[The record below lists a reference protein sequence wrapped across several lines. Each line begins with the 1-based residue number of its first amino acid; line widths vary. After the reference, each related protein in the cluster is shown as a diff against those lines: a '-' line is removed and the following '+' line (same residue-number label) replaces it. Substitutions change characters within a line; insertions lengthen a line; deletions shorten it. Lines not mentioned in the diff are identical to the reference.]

1 MTASLTSLRRRADRL
16 HAQLVE
22 LQARKQFYAGT
33 TNKTTL
39 PGAANWPAFAA
50 QTYIRTSGTI
60 MPFVPYKYEVDLI
73 RTIHRSKNT
82 IVLKSRQM
90 GASESV
96 ASYLACRAATEP
108 GFAAIIISK
117 TQNDSSDL
125 GRRVRY
131 MLNSIAGQN
140 FRYDSDSN
148 TVVSIKGGGT
158 LYFLPGSPRAAR
170 GIPSG
175 SVLWI
180 DEAAF
185 VDGAEEIYRAAT
197 PALSMLGDA
206 AKTIITSTPD
216 TEAGWF
222 GGLWHHGTPADW
234 YDAVQLAVANP
245 PEGERLIEELNHRL
259 LQINDDWARV
269 AVHWTQHPIY
279 NADPDWAT
287 KTREK
292 RRLTQKAFDAEFN
305 LSFGSTDT
313 QLYPTT
319 LIRRAARGALEE
331 CGRLRRTYVMGIDPN
346 AGGNDYF
353 VALVLDITEKPYSVV
368 ALYRENG
375 RSTEYSLRH
384 VKQLIEDFMPQ
395 RITVEKQAMGS
406 VVAEAL
412 QAVVPEYVIETFST
426 SRPSKNIATDRILYL
441 LEHDNLIFPEGVI
454 PDELKAFQVLDGGKR
469 EAAPGHHDDTVMAL
483 SFACSLTPEVET
495 ASVLFANL

>member
-1 MTASLTSLRRRADRL
+1 MTSLASLQRRADRL
-16 HAQLVE
+16 HAQLVD

-33 TNKTTL
+33 TNKTVL
-39 PGAANWPAFAA
+39 PTAENWPDFAA
-50 QTYIRTSGTI
+50 RTFIRTSGTI
-60 MPFVPYKYEVDLI
+60 MPFVPYKYEADLI
-73 RTIHRSKNT
+73 RTIHNSKNT

-148 TVVSIKGGGT
+148 TVVSLKGGGT

-185 VDGAEEIYRAAT
+185 VDGAEDIYRAAT

-216 TEAGWF
+216 TEASWF
-222 GGLWHHGTPADW
+222 GGLWHHGTPVDW
-234 YDAVQLAVANP
+234 YDSVRAAFTAP
-245 PEGERLIEELNHRL
+245 TEGARIIEELNQSL

-269 AVHWTQHPIY
+269 AVHWTQHPVY
-279 NADPDWAT
+279 NADPEWAT

-313 QLYPTT
+313 QLYPSA
-319 LIRRAARGALEE
+319 LIKRAARGALEE

-346 AGGNDYF
+346 AGGSDYF
-353 VALVLDITEKPYSVV
+353 VALVMDISEKPYSVV

-375 RSTEYSLRH
+375 KSTEYSLRRI
-384 VKQLIEDFMPQ
+384 KQLIEDFIPQ

-406 VVAEAL
+406 VIAEAL
-412 QAVVPEYVIETFST
+412 QAIVPEYVIETFNT
-426 SRPSKNIATDRILYL
+426 SRPSKNVATDRILYM
-441 LEHDNLIFPEGVI
+441 LEHDALIFPDGI
-454 PDELKAFQVLDGGKR
+454 IADELRTFQVLENGQRG
-469 EAAPGHHDDTVMAL
+469 AAPSYHDDTVMAL
-483 SFACSLTPEVET
+483 AFACSLTPEVET
-495 ASVLFANL
+495 SSVLFANL

>member
-1 MTASLTSLRRRADRL
+1 MTSLANLRRRADRL
-16 HAQLVE
+16 HAQLE
-22 LQARKQFYAGT
+22 QLKARKQFYASA
-33 TNKTTL
+33 TNKTKL
-39 PGAANWPAFAA
+39 PGADNWPAFAA

-60 MPFVPYKYEVDLI
+60 KPFIPYKYEEDLI
-73 RTIHRSKNT
+73 RTIHASKNT

-131 MLNSIAGQN
+131 MLNSIQGQN

-185 VDGAEEIYRAAT
+185 VEGAEEIYRAAT

-216 TEAGWF
+216 TEDSWF
-222 GGLWHHGTPADW
+222 GGLWHYGTPHDW
-234 YDAVQLAVANP
+234 YDGVRAAIAHP
-245 PEGERLIEELNHRL
+245 PEGERLIEALNQKL
-259 LQINDDWARV
+259 LQIGDDWARV
-269 AVHWTQHPIY
+269 AVHWTQHPVY
-279 NADPDWAT
+279 NADPEWAN
-287 KTREK
+287 KTREQ

-305 LSFGSTDT
+305 LSFGATDT
-313 QLYPTT
+313 QIYPSA
-319 LIRRAARGALEE
+319 LVQRAARGHLRE
-331 CGRLRRTYVMGIDPN
+331 CGTIHRTYVIGIDPN

-353 VALVLDITEKPYSVV
+353 VALVLDITQKPYEVV
-368 ALYRENG
+368 GLYHENG
-375 RSTEYSLRH
+375 KSTDYSLRH
-384 VKQLIEDFMPQ
+384 VRTLIEDYAPD
-395 RITVEKQAMGS
+395 RVIVEKQAMGS
-406 VVAEAL
+406 VIAEAL
-412 QAVVPEYVIETFST
+412 QNVLPNYAIELFNT
-426 SRPSKNIATDRILYL
+426 SRPSKTVATDRILYL
-441 LEHDNLIFPEGVI
+441 LERDELIFPPGPI
-454 PDELKAFQVLDGGKR
+454 ADELRAFQQKDNGQR
-469 EAAPGHHDDTVMAL
+469 EAASGAHDDCVMAL
-483 SFACSLTPEVET
+483 AFACSLIPETPAL
-495 ASVLFANL
+495 ASFFDNI

>member
-1 MTASLTSLRRRADRL
+1 MSSLASLRRRADRL
-16 HAQLVE
+16 QAQLVE

-33 TNKTTL
+33 ANKTSL
-39 PGAANWPAFAA
+39 PGADNWPAFAA

-73 RTIHRSKNT
+73 RTIHNSKNT

-96 ASYLACRAATEP
+96 ASYLSCRAATEP

-197 PALSMLGDA
+197 PALSMLGDQ

-222 GGLWHHGTPADW
+222 GGLWHHGTPSDW
-234 YDAVQLAVANP
+234 YDNVAAAVANP

-259 LQINDDWARV
+259 LTIQDDWARV
-269 AVHWTQHPIY
+269 AVHWTQHPVY

-313 QLYPTT
+313 QLYPTA
-319 LIRRAARGALEE
+319 LVKRAARGAFEE
-331 CGRLRRTYVMGIDPN
+331 CGRMRRTYVMGIDPN
-346 AGGNDYF
+346 GGGNDYF
-353 VALVLDITEKPYSVV
+353 VALVLDITEKPYTVV
-368 ALYRENG
+368 QMYRENG

-384 VKQLIEDFMPQ
+384 VKQLIEDFLPQ

-426 SRPSKNIATDRILYL
+426 SRPSKNVATDRVLYL
-441 LEHDNLIFPEGVI
+441 LEHDHLIFPEGVI
-454 PDELKAFQVLDGGKR
+454 GDELRAFQVLEGGKR
-469 EAAPGHHDDTVMAL
+469 EAAPGRHDDTVMAL

-495 ASVLFANL
+495 SAVLFANL

>member
-1 MTASLTSLRRRADRL
+1 MTSLASLQRRVDQL
-16 HAQLVE
+16 HAQAKE
-22 LQARKQFYAGT
+22 LQARKQLFAGT
-33 TNKTTL
+33 ANRTTL
-39 PGAANWPAFAA
+39 PGAANWPDFAA

-73 RTIHRSKNT
+73 NTIHNSKNT

-108 GFAAIIISK
+108 GFAAIIVSK

-131 MLNSIAGQN
+131 MLNSIVGQN
-140 FRYDSDSN
+140 FRYASDSN

-175 SVLWI
+175 AVLWI

-185 VDGAEEIYRAAT
+185 VDGAEDIYRAAT
-197 PALSMLGDA
+197 PSLSMLGDL
-206 AKTIITSTPD
+206 AKVIITSTPD
-216 TEAGWF
+216 TETDWF
-222 GGLWHHGTPADW
+222 GGLWHHGTPEDW
-234 YDAVQLAVANP
+234 YDNVAAAVANP
-245 PEGERLIEELNHRL
+245 PEGESLLEQLNQRLALV
-259 LQINDDWARV
+259 DDEWARV
-269 AVHWTQHPIY
+269 AIHWTQHPVY
-279 NADPDWAT
+279 NADPQWAE

-292 RRLTQKAFDAEFN
+292 LRLPQKAFDAEFN

-313 QLYPTT
+313 QIYPSAM
-319 LIRRAARGALEE
+319 IKRAARGAFQE
-331 CGRLRRTYVMGIDPN
+331 CGLTRRTYVMGIDPN
-346 AGGNDYF
+346 GGGNDYF

-368 ALYRENG
+368 QMYRENG

-384 VKQLIEDFMPQ
+384 IKQLIEDFLPQ

-426 SRPSKNIATDRILYL
+426 SRPSKNVATDRVLYL
-441 LEHDNLIFPEGVI
+441 LEHDALIFPEGII
-454 PDELKAFQVLDGGKR
+454 PRELRAFQNLEGGRR
-469 EAAPGHHDDTVMAL
+469 EAAPGHNDDTVMAL
-483 SFACSLTPEVET
+483 SFACSLTPEVE
-495 ASVLFANL
+495 ASAVLFANI

>member
-1 MTASLTSLRRRADRL
+1 MTSLASLHRRADRL
-16 HAQLVE
+16 HAQLTQ
-22 LQARKQFYAGT
+22 LKARKQFYSSTA
-33 TNKTTL
+33 NKTTL
-39 PGAANWPAFAA
+39 PGADRWPEFAA
-50 QTYIRTSGTI
+50 RTYIRTSGTI
-60 MPFVPYKYEVDLI
+60 KPFIPYKYEEDLV
-73 RTIHRSKNT
+73 RTIHTSKNT

-96 ASYLACRAATEP
+96 ASYLGCRAATEP

-131 MLNSIAGQN
+131 MLNSIQGQN
-140 FRYDSDSN
+140 FRYESDSN

-185 VDGAEEIYRAAT
+185 VEGAEEIYRAAT

-216 TEAGWF
+216 TEDSWF
-222 GGLWHHGTPADW
+222 GGLWHYGTPNDW
-234 YDAVQLAVANP
+234 HETVRAAVANP
-245 PEGERLIEELNHRL
+245 PEGERLIEALNHRL
-259 LQINDDWARV
+259 LQIGDDWARV

-279 NADPDWAT
+279 NADPEWAT

-305 LSFGSTDT
+305 LSFGATDT
-313 QLYPTT
+313 QVFPSELV
-319 LIRRAARGALEE
+319 RRATRGHWRE
-331 CGRLRRTYVMGIDPN
+331 CGSIGRTYVIGVDPN

-353 VALVLDITEKPYSVV
+353 TAVVLDITETPYEVV
-368 ALYRENG
+368 GMYHENG
-375 RSTEYSLRH
+375 KSTDYSLRH
-384 VKQLIEDFMPQ
+384 VKSLIEDYLPE
-395 RITVEKQAMGS
+395 RVIVEKQAMGA
-406 VVAEAL
+406 VIAEAL
-412 QAVVPEYVIETFST
+412 STALPKYAIETFNT
-426 SRPSKNIATDRILYL
+426 SRPSKIVATDRILFL
-441 LEHDNLIFPEGVI
+441 MEHDELIFPEGAI
-454 PDELKAFQVLDGGKR
+454 PNELRAFQQKESGQR
-469 EAAPGHHDDTVMAL
+469 EAASGAHDDCVMAL
-483 SFACSLTPEVET
+483 AFACHAIPETPNT
-495 ASVLFANL
+495 AGFFAHI